1 MPALSHHHAAAV
13 TKLLL
18 IGDSGSGKTSAL
30 ASLARAGYKLRI
42 ADFDNGTDI
51 LANLLAKEPEALANV
66 VYEPLT
72 DKLVASNGETRLANV
87 QRSAFKR
94 GLDLFTH
101 WKMPETTGP
110 NGEKFEAYDLGKPA
124 DWGPDTVLV
133 VDSLTMFSN
142 AAQRY
147 TDTMMPAKDKR
158 MAIYNAQQYIEQ
170 TLAMLYSDA
179 VTCNV
184 IVLAHVKE
192 ITDEDGDVQE
202 AYAASIG
209 TALSKKIGAYFNNVA
224 SVTMNL
230 KGGNEVRTIN
240 TRTQSALL
248 LKCTAPAAAQKTY
261 PHETGL
267 ADFFLALRGGKG
279 PQAKLQKVA

>member
-1 MPALSHHHAAAV
+1 MPALINHHVANV

-18 IGDSGSGKTSAL
+18 IGESGSGKTSAL
-30 ASLARAGYKLRI
+30 ASLARAGYNLRI

-51 LANLLAKEPEALANV
+51 LANLLRNEPEAQARV

-72 DKLVASNGETRLANV
+72 DKLVASNGETRLANA
-87 QRSAFKR
+87 QKSAFKR

-101 WKMPETTGP
+101 WKMGETLGP
-110 NGEKFEAYDLGKPA
+110 SGEIYPAYDLGKPA
-124 DWGPDTVLV
+124 DWGADTVLV
-133 VDSLTMFSN
+133 VDSLTMLSN

-147 TDTMMPAKDKR
+147 TDAMFPAKDKR

-170 TLAMLYSDA
+170 VLALLYSDA
-179 VTCNV
+179 ITCNV

-202 AYAASIG
+202 AYPASIG

-224 SVTMNL
+224 SVTMTL
-230 KGGNEVRTIN
+230 KGSTEVRTIN
-240 TRTQSALL
+240 TKTQSPLL
-248 LKCTAPAAAQKTY
+248 LKCTAPTAALKNY

-279 PQAKLQKVA
+279 PAVKQKAA